1 MSLLFSL
8 ALAILYYVTEMMT
21 MLFAKWE
28 YISPLAG
35 AFLPLFVF
43 TLLSVAMLKLART

>member
-8 ALAILYYVTEMMT
+8 SLATLYYVTEMMT

-35 AFLPLFVF
+35 AYLPFLIF
-43 TLLSVAMLKLART
+43 TLLSAGMLKIART

>member
-1 MSLLFSL
+1 M